1 MRAIV
6 AMDGNRVIGNKG
18 EIPWHISDDLK
29 WFKRL
34 TMGIPWERAIHVG
47 PWNVEPKDGGG
58 TLVMGR
64 KTFKKVGPLP
74 GRYTY
79 CVTRDPEK
87 LALPKTSTCK
97 YATFNDVIL
106 LSQVGFVWGNTW
118 VVGGAEIYKLFMPQ
132 CTDVFV
138 THVLEDYDGDT
149 FMPDFEDQFPTQE
162 ILKETKDYWIVRYS
176 RTLPLI

>member
-1 MRAIV
+1 M
-6 AMDGNRVIGNKG
+6 GPNRTIGLRG
-18 EIPWHISDDLK
+18 DLPWPPIKDDLK

-47 PWNVEPKDGGG
+47 PWNVEPKEYGGN
-58 TLVMGR
+58 LVMGR

-87 LALPKTSTCK
+87 LALPKTDTCR
-97 YATFNDVIL
+97 YVTFNDVIL
-106 LSQVGFVWGNTW
+106 LSQVSFVWGNTW

-132 CTDVFV
+132 CLEVFV

-149 FMPDFEDQFPTQE
+149 YMPDFEDQYLNQD
-162 ILKETKDYWIVRYS
+162 IIKETKDYWIVRYWGK
-176 RTLPLI
+176 RFL

>member
-47 PWNVEPKDGGG
+47 PWNVEPSAGSS

-87 LALPKTSTCK
+87 LALPKTDTMK
-97 YATFNDVIL
+97 YASFNDVIL

-162 ILKETKDYWIVRYS
+162 ILKETKSYWIVRYS